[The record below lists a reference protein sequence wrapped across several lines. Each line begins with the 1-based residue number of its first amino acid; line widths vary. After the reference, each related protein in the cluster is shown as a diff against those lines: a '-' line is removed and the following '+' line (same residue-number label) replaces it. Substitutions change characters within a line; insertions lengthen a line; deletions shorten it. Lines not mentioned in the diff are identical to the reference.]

1 MVADRQDLDLKLL
14 SSSSERNISGQG
26 RCRVLPSP
34 RGSHDFNQAG
44 VHMAEKEHLFYFSTA
59 TNKLEIV

>member
-14 SSSSERNISGQG
+14 SSSSERNISGED
-26 RCRVLPSP
+26 RRVLPSP

-44 VHMAEKEHLFYFSTA
+44 VHMAEKEHLIISAQQPTS
-59 TNKLEIV
+59 LR